1 MILYSIK
8 TRSGEDEYENYG
20 YYETFTKKDFDNQ
33 NLTDLTILSEYYDH
47 HFTEEDAEAD
57 DGYWYGDKIVW
68 VSDVRDITKEEILVL
83 HNIGILYYAQ
93 VVNTK
98 PTETKDYTVKFDVNI
113 WLDKNYTIEA
123 TSQEEA
129 EEKAKELAMHTEYE
143 FYDQINPEPV
153 LDYSKL
159 EDWVYGDVKFSLNT
173 VHVVED

>member
-1 MILYSIK
+1 MTDTNWIKNPLQTKFQEVLFELY
-8 TRSGEDEYENYG
+8 
-20 YYETFTKKDFDNQ
+20 
-33 NLTDLTILSEYYDH
+33 DLKPL
-47 HFTEEDAEAD
+47 
-57 DGYWYGDKIVW
+57 
-68 VSDVRDITKEEILVL
+68 VSNSAKGVL
-83 HNIGILYYAQ
+83 HNQTDKMEELEKELFPKKPE
-93 VVNTK
+93 VK
-98 PTETKDYTVKFDVNI
+98 PTETKDYTVKFDICI

-129 EEKAKELAMHTEYE
+129 EQKAKDLMGQTEYE

>member
-1 MILYSIK
+1 
-8 TRSGEDEYENYG
+8 
-20 YYETFTKKDFDNQ
+20 
-33 NLTDLTILSEYYDH
+33 
-47 HFTEEDAEAD
+47 
-57 DGYWYGDKIVW
+57 
-68 VSDVRDITKEEILVL
+68 VRDITKEEILVL

-129 EEKAKELAMHTEYE
+129 EQKAKELAMHTEYDL
-143 FYDQINPEPV
+143 YDQINPEPV

-159 EDWVYGDVKFSLNT
+159 EDWVFGDVKFSLNT